1 MSVVRKLLVPFL
13 ALVVVPAAT
22 AGFSV
27 TLNTT
32 SPQTFAAITLSGV
45 DQTKTLPITITVAN
59 TGGTN
64 GTGWSV
70 TAAAAAPTSAA
81 GTLLPLQVTAVSAAP
96 CTGSCVQPTNNVS
109 VPVTLSST
117 AAKIYNAAAGTGTGS
132 VVLTA
137 TLQMTYDAKALP
149 ATYTSSLTVTGST
162 SP

>member
-1 MSVVRKLLVPFL
+1 MRRLLVPL
-13 ALVVVPAAT
+13 VALVIVPTAT
-22 AGFSV
+22 AAFSV
-27 TLNTT
+27 TLNST
-32 SPQTFAAITLSGV
+32 SPQTFAAITLNGV

-64 GTGWSV
+64 GLGWNV

-81 GTLLPLQVTAVSAAP
+81 GTLSPLQITAVSAAA
-96 CTGSCVQPTNNVS
+96 CTGGSCVNATNNVA

-117 AAKIYNAAAGTGTGS
+117 AAKIFNAAAGTGTGS

-149 ATYTSSLTVTGST
+149 ATYTSSLTVTGT
-162 SP
+162 TGP